1 MNQYRDFEHDLNTF
15 PYEEGEK
22 FLSKLHEGGRHY
34 VPIIDSAIY
43 VPNPNNASDR
53 LVWSCRNVQIF
64 ASADCN
70 LAMILLIGEMQLH
83 RF

>member
-53 LVWSCRNVQIF
+53 
-64 ASADCN
+64 
-70 LAMILLIGEMQLH
+70 
-83 RF
+83 